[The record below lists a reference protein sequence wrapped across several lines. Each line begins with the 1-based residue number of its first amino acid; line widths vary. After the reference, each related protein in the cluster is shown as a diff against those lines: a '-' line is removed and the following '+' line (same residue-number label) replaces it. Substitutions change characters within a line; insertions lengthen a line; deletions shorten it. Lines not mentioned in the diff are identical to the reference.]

1 MKVTELLTSVHF
13 FKTRFFIETSD
24 ISSKSNCGI
33 ANSSKNY
40 TLIAVFKKKYIV
52 K

>member
-24 ISSKSNCGI
+24 IRYI
-33 ANSSKNY
+33 
-40 TLIAVFKKKYIV
+40 VKYIV